1 MAALTLEEAR
11 RAVMVAHPDWRS
23 ADVENAARGMMAT
36 EARLAAQDA
45 LTAQVE
51 ALQASADAQNA
62 NARTA
67 GLSGHVGGAASVW
80 DALRGDRE
88 AAAWQDLADRA
99 EAEAQRVADQA
110 GQDAKPAGWRY

>member
-1 MAALTLEEAR
+1 MAALTIQDAR
-11 RAVMVAHPDWRS
+11 RAVMAAHPDWRS
-23 ADVENAARGMMAT
+23 ADVENAAQGMLVT
-36 EARLAAQDA
+36 EARLEALDT

-62 NARTA
+62 GAKTA

-99 EAEAQRVADQA
+99 ETEAQRVADQA

>member
-1 MAALTLEEAR
+1 MGALTIQEAR
-11 RAVMVAHPDWRS
+11 RAVMAAHPEWRS
-23 ADVENAARGMMAT
+23 ADVEHAAQGMLVT

-62 NARTA
+62 EARTA

-88 AAAWQDLADRA
+88 DAQWADLAARADA
-99 EAEAQRVADQA
+99 EAARVAEQVSEE
-110 GQDAKPAGWRY
+110 AKPAGWRY